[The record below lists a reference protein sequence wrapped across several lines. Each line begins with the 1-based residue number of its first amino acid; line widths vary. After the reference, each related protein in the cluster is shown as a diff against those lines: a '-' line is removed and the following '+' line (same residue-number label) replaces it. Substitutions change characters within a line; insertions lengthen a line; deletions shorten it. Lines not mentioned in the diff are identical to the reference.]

1 MVQNGIRQEGI
12 EQLLTTGLSSCK
24 KLEILDLQDNTFTLR
39 GANAL
44 TSVVTGWSQLQE
56 LGIGDSLL
64 GARGG
69 VKLAETLQLE
79 RNTTLKVLRL
89 QYNEIDV
96 QGLKALKVAVEKALP
111 NLERLELN
119 GNKFSEEDPVVE
131 EIRELFVDR
140 GVGELDDLSDMED
153 DDEDDE
159 DDEDAAGDD
168 DDDDEREGEDD
179 EEKEE
184 EKEEKA
190 ERKEKKEDV
199 VKTAKEEE
207 NENVAQEKDDTV
219 DALADSLSKTSL

>member
-79 RNTTLKVLRL
+79 KNTTLKVLRL

-96 QGLKALKVAVEKALP
+96 EGLKALKVAVEKALP

-119 GNKFSEEDPVVE
+119 GNKFSEEDPAVE

-140 GVGELDDLSDMED
+140 GVGELDDLSDME
-153 DDEDDE
+153 EDDE
-159 DDEDAAGDD
+159 DEDEDEDGDG
-168 DDDDEREGEDD
+168 DEREDEDD

-184 EKEEKA
+184 EIEEKA
-190 ERKEKKEDV
+190 ERKEKKEDI

-207 NENVAQEKDDTV
+207 NENVAQEKDDSV